1 MVVNVLLDCSHVHL
15 IILAGNKM
23 LSEQLGKSEILEV
36 GQRFWWVTD
45 DMKLT
50 REKEVKSGDDT
61 PTLMGAGCISAR
73 DAIILDVHKLS
84 NGVLYDI
91 MVTEEASLEKD
102 ATWEQ
107 VAEAPWWRV
116 IKAPL

>member
-1 MVVNVLLDCSHVHL
+1 
-15 IILAGNKM
+15 M
-23 LSEQLGKSEILEV
+23 LQPSFHFHASRADG
-36 GQRFWWVTD
+36 
-45 DMKLT
+45 
-50 REKEVKSGDDT
+50 
-61 PTLMGAGCISAR
+61 LMGAGCISAR
-73 DAIILDVHKLS
+73 GAIILDVHKLS